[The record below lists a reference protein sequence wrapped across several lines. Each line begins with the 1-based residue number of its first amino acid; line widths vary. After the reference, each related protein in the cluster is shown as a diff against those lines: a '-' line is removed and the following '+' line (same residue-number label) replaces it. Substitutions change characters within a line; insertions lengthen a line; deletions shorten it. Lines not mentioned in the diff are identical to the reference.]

1 MGRWDHLYDAKS
13 RPVGDYLLDELAK
26 DFERDI
32 RQFPPVVES
41 WDDPAAQ
48 ARYGPLLASGV
59 QPTELAVRTALWLAR
74 ADLRREFE
82 AVDQFMRGGGLDEKL
97 GSAEDRELCRFLWRF
112 FVDKCLEFSE
122 ASQSR
127 FKHADLAEALSRLEK
142 RLFKVTLNKSS

>member
-13 RPVGDYLLDELAK
+13 RPIGDYLLDELAK

-32 RQFPPVVES
+32 RDFPPEVAS
-41 WDDPAAQ
+41 WEDPEAQ
-48 ARYGPLLASGV
+48 ARYAPLLASGLR
-59 QPTELAVRTALWLAR
+59 PSEMAIRTALWLAQ

-82 AVDQFMRGGGLDEKL
+82 AVDQFMRSGGIDDKL
-97 GSAEDRELCRFLWRF
+97 GTPEDRELCRFLWRF

-127 FKHADLAEALSRLEK
+127 FKHADLAEALARLEQ
-142 RLFKVTLNKSS
+142 RLFKVALA